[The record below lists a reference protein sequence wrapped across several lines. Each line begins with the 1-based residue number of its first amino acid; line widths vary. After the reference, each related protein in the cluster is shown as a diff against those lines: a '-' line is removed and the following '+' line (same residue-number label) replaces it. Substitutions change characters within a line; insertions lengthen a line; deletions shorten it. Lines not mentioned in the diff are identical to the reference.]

1 MQAILQT
8 GALQIRPVPM
18 TCVAGV
24 GLLPAAVSTGIGPSL
39 HWRGIHRFEIK
50 SRNQIRKKPAGS
62 HRYPPAP
69 GIKHLICVLPS

>member
-8 GALQIRPVPM
+8 GALQIRPVPI
-18 TCVAGV
+18 TCV
-24 GLLPAAVSTGIGPSL
+24 VSTGIGPSL

-50 SRNQIRKKPAGS
+50 SRNQIRKKTAGS